1 MVARVLQ
8 VGAHEDLMMNYY
20 RHFSPRNVI
29 FDFVLRRGGRPFRY
43 RSDPQFDGNLYPIT
57 PLSESR
63 ERWMRELR
71 ELVRSGQYTHV
82 HLHAGWAN
90 ILGLLALTRL
100 SVTRI
105 SHAHS
110 VYPELSLPVRLRN
123 RLTRLSIHQLSDM
136 RLACSTEAGQQMF
149 GSDFQLLP
157 NLIEYER
164 FRPDQQA
171 RNRVRSIM
179 GIGSSD
185 VVLGHVGQFIPAKNH
200 SFLVKV
206 LASLV
211 ARGVSPQ
218 LVLVGSGDE
227 TRHGVLGMAEELGVR
242 DRIRLVGETQDVG
255 SVLSA
260 MDVFAFPSHFEG
272 FGMALLEAQV
282 SGLPCVYAD
291 AIPRAA
297 IVSSEAVPLSLDAG
311 ADAWADLITT
321 LLYKSGNWADRQRRS
336 HRVLRDYDAAASAN
350 QLQSLYLESPSP

>member
-1 MVARVLQ
+1 
-8 VGAHEDLMMNYY
+8 MMNYY
-20 RHFSPRNVI
+20 RHFSPRSVT

-43 RSDPQFDGNLYPIT
+43 GSDPRFDGNLYPIT

-63 ERWMRELR
+63 VRWMRELR
-71 ELVRSGQYTHV
+71 GLVGSGQYTHV
-82 HLHAGWAN
+82 HLHTGWAN
-90 ILGLLALTRL
+90 ILGLLALNGL

-110 VYPELSLPVRLRN
+110 VYPEDSLPVRLRN
-123 RLTRLSIHQLSDM
+123 GLTRLSIHLLSDI

-185 VVLGHVGQFIPAKNH
+185 VVLGHVGQFIHVKNH
-200 SFLVKV
+200 SFLVEV

-218 LVLVGSGDE
+218 LILVGSGDE
-227 TRHGVLGMAEELGVR
+227 TRLRVLGVAEALGVK
-242 DRIRLVGETQDVG
+242 DRIHLVGETQDVG
-255 SVLSA
+255 SMLSA

-282 SGLPCVYAD
+282 SGLPCVFSN

-297 IVSSEAVPLSLDAG
+297 VVSGEAVAMSLDAG
-311 ADAWADLITT
+311 ADAWAERVATLIAE
-321 LLYKSGNWADRQRRS
+321 SGDWADRQRRS
-336 HRVLRDYDAAASAN
+336 HQVLRTYDAASNA
-350 QLQSLYLESPSP
+350 QVLQNLYQESLYQ